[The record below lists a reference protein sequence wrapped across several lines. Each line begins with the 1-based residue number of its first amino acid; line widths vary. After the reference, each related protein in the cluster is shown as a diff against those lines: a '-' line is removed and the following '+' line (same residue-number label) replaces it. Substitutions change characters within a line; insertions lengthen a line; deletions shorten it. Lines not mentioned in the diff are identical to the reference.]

1 MYKDL
6 EQISSKSFVR
16 SYKRNNILY
25 VKISGKMDLVDNA
38 QIANEC
44 AHIAKNDGPWIG
56 IADLCEM
63 TGFNSKGTDVW
74 REVFGPITKNISS
87 VYIATTSVTTR
98 MVTQAWGL
106 FVKKKINAFN
116 TMPELVAEAKTHNL
130 YLPEDIILLR
140 TLPTRPNAR

>member
-1 MYKDL
+1 MHRDQ
-6 EQISSKSFVR
+6 EQISSTSFVR
-16 SYKRNNILY
+16 PYKRNSVLY

-44 AHIAKNDGPWIG
+44 ARITKDDGPWIG

-63 TGFNSKGTDVW
+63 TGFNAKGTDVW
-74 REVFGPITKNISS
+74 REVFGPISKNISS

-106 FVKKKINAFN
+106 FVKKKVHVFN
-116 TMPELVAEAKTHNL
+116 TMPELVAEAKEHKL